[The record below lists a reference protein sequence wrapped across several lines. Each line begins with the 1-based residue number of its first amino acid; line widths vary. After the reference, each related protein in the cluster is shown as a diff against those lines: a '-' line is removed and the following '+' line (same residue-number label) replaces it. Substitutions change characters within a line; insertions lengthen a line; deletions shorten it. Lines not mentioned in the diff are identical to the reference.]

1 MIKNETRTSKKQN
14 MCFRKDDDCM
24 DNANK
29 LRVLRH
35 EAGLSQQQVADA
47 IGVSKST
54 YFRLE
59 KSTEYNSNMTVE
71 ILLKLLE
78 LYHITFE
85 NFNDIDF
92 PIVKTEKFSPSLV
105 RELESVVTDDFATLS
120 PDWRENRDKL
130 KELQTVLFKVMD
142 ERAKFFDFPELDLT
156 SLTKMPITV
165 KTVNLDVKV
174 EKLLERAFKVQK
186 MFSNAIF

>member
-1 MIKNETRTSKKQN
+1 
-14 MCFRKDDDCM
+14 M

-47 IGVSKST
+47 IGVSKAT

-59 KSTEYNSNMTVE
+59 KSAEYKANMTVE

-78 LYHITFE
+78 LYDITFE

>member
-1 MIKNETRTSKKQN
+1 M
-14 MCFRKDDDCM
+14 DD
-24 DNANK
+24 ANK

-59 KSTEYNSNMTVE
+59 KSTECNANLTVDM
-71 ILLKLLE
+71 LLKLLQ
-78 LYHITFE
+78 LYHISFDD
-85 NFNDIDF
+85 FNEIKF
-92 PIVKTEKFSPSLV
+92 PIIKTEKFPVSLV

-130 KELQTVLFKVMD
+130 KKLQAVLFKVMD

-174 EKLLERAFKVQK
+174 EKLLERAFKVQE